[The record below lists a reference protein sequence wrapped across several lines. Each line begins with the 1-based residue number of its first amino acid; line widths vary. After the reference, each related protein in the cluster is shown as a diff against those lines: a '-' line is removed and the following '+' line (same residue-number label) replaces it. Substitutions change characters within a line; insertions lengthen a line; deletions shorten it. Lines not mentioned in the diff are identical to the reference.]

1 MRRSLLARARPPT
14 SCHSLVNR
22 LTSLASPLPLCYM
35 FVFFFIRDCLRVV
48 RIRRPHRR
56 LLLDATQRDLLP
68 PPPRP
73 GSPATGCRHLQ
84 LVPRSAIEAGG
95 PGSDP
100 SSHGSITSLKRAA
113 VALQGPVGRGRPVF
127 FFQSL
132 PTASITPVR
141 SPARCPLRLLVGLRI
156 DFCFFCFVNYR
167 QRYGFACSPRSV
179 ILFTAKIEFTQ
190 SGDTCQREKQ

>member
-68 PPPRP
+68 PPVQGLRP
-73 GSPATGCRHLQ
+73 LGAATSSWFQGPPLRPAGQGRIRHLTAPSR
-84 LVPRSAIEAGG
+84 LSKGRPWLFKVRSAVAVQF
-95 PGSDP
+95 SF
-100 SSHGSITSLKRAA
+100 SS
-113 VALQGPVGRGRPVF
+113 P
-127 FFQSL
+127 FQ
-132 PTASITPVR
+132 
-141 SPARCPLRLLVGLRI
+141 PLR
-156 DFCFFCFVNYR
+156 
-167 QRYGFACSPRSV
+167 
-179 ILFTAKIEFTQ
+179 
-190 SGDTCQREKQ
+190 